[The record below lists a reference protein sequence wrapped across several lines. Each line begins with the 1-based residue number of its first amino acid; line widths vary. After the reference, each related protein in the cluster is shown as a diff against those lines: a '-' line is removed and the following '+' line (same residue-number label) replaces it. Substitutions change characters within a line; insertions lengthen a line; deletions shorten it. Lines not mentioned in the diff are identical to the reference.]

1 MDINVGIFSR
11 ERIEAVFHGEFTD
24 SRGTSVSGDT
34 IITHPDVYTP
44 ATADSYFELKDVTIG
59 IQFHWQRNEKQ
70 SFKGSLNII
79 LDENGLLTAV
89 NTLDIEVYLESV
101 ISSEMSGTSLLE
113 LLKAHAVISRSWAMR
128 KILERRKLQSEHC
141 NSCNPNV
148 STDSDGRH
156 IAWYGAQ
163 PHTLFDVCADDHC
176 QRYYGNTR
184 ASDPKVAEAVK
195 ATEGMV
201 LMHNGEICDCR
212 YHKCCGGR
220 TERYDVC
227 WEDKVIPYL
236 KSVEDDYCG
245 RASDTVLRQM
255 LNDYDFATKDY
266 HDWCVNY
273 SAKELSNI
281 IRERSGIDF
290 GDIINLEPLK
300 RGDSGRIYELRITG
314 SKRTMVIGKEL
325 EIRKWLS
332 KSHLYSSAFDVTRTP
347 DGGFLL
353 KGKGWGHGVGLCQI
367 GAAVMAAE
375 GKNYLEILS
384 YYYYEKEIR
393 LGMGAD
399 TLFC

>member
-1 MDINVGIFSR
+1 MDISVGIFSR

-24 SRGTSVSGDT
+24 SRGASVSGERV
-34 IITHPDVYTP
+34 ITRPDVYTP
-44 ATADSYFELKDVTIG
+44 ASADAYFELKDVTIG
-59 IQFHWQRNEKQ
+59 IQFHWQRNERQ
-70 SFKGSLNII
+70 SFKGSLSIVS
-79 LDENGLLTAV
+79 DANGLLTAI
-89 NTLDIEVYLESV
+89 NTLDIEEYLCSV

-113 LLKAHAVISRSWAMR
+113 LLKAHAVISRSWAMK
-128 KILERRKLQSEHC
+128 KIIERRKLQSEHC
-141 NSCNPNV
+141 NSRNPNV
-148 STDSDGRH
+148 SNDSDGRH

-163 PHTLFDVCADDHC
+163 PHKLFDVCADDHC

-195 ATEGMV
+195 ATAGLV
-201 LMHNGEICDCR
+201 LTYDGEICDCR

-227 WEDKVIPYL
+227 WEDKDVPYL
-236 KSVEDDYCG
+236 KSVKDDYCG

-273 SAKELSNI
+273 SAQELSNI

-290 GDIINLEPLK
+290 GDILNLEPLK
-300 RGDSGRIYELRITG
+300 QGESGRIYELRITG
-314 SKRTMVIGKEL
+314 SKRTMIIGKEL

-332 KSHLYSSAFDVTRTP
+332 KSHLYSSAFDVERTP
-347 DGGFLL
+347 DGGFTLR
-353 KGKGWGHGVGLCQI
+353 GKGWGHGVGLCQI

-375 GKNYLEILS
+375 GKKYLEILS
-384 YYYYEKEIR
+384 YYYEKEVR

>member
-24 SRGTSVSGDT
+24 NRGSSVSGET

-70 SFKGSLNII
+70 SFKGSLSII

-89 NTLDIEVYLESV
+89 NTLDIEEYLCSV
-101 ISSEMSGTSLLE
+101 ISSEMSGTSLE

-148 STDSDGRH
+148 STDSEGRH

-195 ATEGMV
+195 ATAGMV

-227 WEDKVIPYL
+227 WEDKDIPYL

-273 SAKELSNI
+273 SAEELSNI

-347 DGGFLL
+347 DGGFTLQ
-353 KGKGWGHGVGLCQI
+353 GKGWGHGVGLCQI